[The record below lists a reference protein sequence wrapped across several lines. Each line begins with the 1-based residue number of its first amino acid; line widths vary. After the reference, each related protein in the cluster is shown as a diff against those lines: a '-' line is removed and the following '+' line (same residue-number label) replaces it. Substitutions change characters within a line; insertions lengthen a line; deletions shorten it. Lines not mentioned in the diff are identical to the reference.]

1 MLVASTTLDPTT
13 DEDKILRGGEMLN
26 DPTVV
31 VRRALL
37 YNDAGLDV
45 TSDNRTVLTCAEFW
59 CGGSAPGLASVLKWF
74 PNPF

>member
-1 MLVASTTLDPTT
+1 
-13 DEDKILRGGEMLN
+13 MLN

-59 CGGSAPGLASVLKWF
+59 QPRGVGEGGAEGGGAPGGERAEQC
-74 PNPF
+74 